1 MPFRKFNFTRAVEVS
16 LLAIS
21 AGLAYLPNLLQ
32 ATIYRDD
39 WYYVMDR
46 LIGGPGV
53 FQAMFSIDRPARGP
67 FFEAYYLLFGVSP
80 LPYHL
85 ASFLWRF
92 LGGLAA
98 LWLFHLLWP
107 KQRTAA
113 LFMAL
118 AFMLFPGYLRWM
130 EGIED
135 QPRIASVCLEAL
147 SFALTLK
154 ALGSIRTV
162 PKIAAWIGAI
172 VTGWAYLALVDFGM
186 GMEIFRLLCVF
197 IFIGQDHTY
206 GSFIKR
212 GVQTVRAWGIA
223 ALIPGGFLFWKLFIF
238 HNERPQTDIGRQLG
252 VFIGSPL
259 VTGFWWLVRLFQST
273 ADVALLAWVTPAL
286 QEFFSNRLR
295 DIVLDLIVA
304 SVAAGSVILAYT
316 SLNKE
321 KVDVQDSLEDASR
334 APWQKQA
341 IWVGLIGVVM
351 GVLPVVMANRYV
363 DFQSYSHYALP
374 ASLAAAVL
382 VVGLIYSLSSS
393 RLRLLSILTLVVFAV
408 LTHLT
413 YSSHIVDE
421 EKATNKFWQQMAWR
435 APGIKPGTTLYVN
448 YPGINYGDNN
458 DAVNGPANFI
468 YYPERTGQIPVTYQ
482 LYALPQISSTTN
494 DVLSG
499 KNRSDGYR
507 THIATVNFDQFLVM
521 SQPSD
526 TACVHVIDTRWPLYS
541 STDPD
546 QVLLIG
552 GHSKIESILPDQKAP
567 KPAQFIFGPEPA
579 HQWCFYFEKAELALQ
594 TGDWQ
599 KVADLGNE
607 AAAAGLHPEDR
618 VEWIPFLQ
626 AYAFLGDA
634 GSFNGIAHRINGDP
648 YAKMESCHIL
658 INMQKS
664 GTPFNPVIQTQLNN
678 LLCN

>member
-1 MPFRKFNFTRAVEVS
+1 MPFRKFNYTRAVEIA
-16 LLAIS
+16 LLLVV

-39 WYYVMDR
+39 WYYAMDR

-67 FFEAYYLLFGVSP
+67 FFEAYYQLFGVSP

-85 ASFLWRF
+85 TSFLWRF

-98 LWLFHLLWP
+98 LWLFNLLWP
-107 KQRTAA
+107 KQRTAV

-118 AFMLFPGYLRWM
+118 SFILFPGYLRWM
-130 EGIED
+130 EGFEN

-154 ALGSIRTV
+154 AISSTSTI
-162 PKIAAWIGAI
+162 PKIAMWIGAI

-186 GMEIFRLLCVF
+186 GMEFFRFLCIF
-197 IFIGQDHTY
+197 IFIGQNQKF

-212 GVQTVRAWGIA
+212 VVQAVRTWAIA
-223 ALIPGGFLFWKLFIF
+223 ILVPGGFLFWKLFIF
-238 HNERPQTDIGRQLG
+238 HNERPATDINRQLG
-252 VFIGSPL
+252 VFFSSPL
-259 VTGFWWLVRLFQST
+259 STGFWWLIRLFQSA
-273 ADVALLAWVTPAL
+273 ADVALISWVTPTL
-286 QEFFSNRLR
+286 QQFFSGRLR
-295 DIVLDLIVA
+295 DIVTDLFLA
-304 SVAAGSVILAYT
+304 LLAAGSVTLAYY
-316 SLNKE
+316 LLKKE
-321 KVDVQDSLEDASR
+321 KVDGEDSQNETSQAH
-334 APWQKQA
+334 WQTEV

-351 GVLPVVMANRYV
+351 GVLPVIMANRYV

-382 VVGLIYSLSSS
+382 VVGLIYSLASN
-393 RLRLLSILTLVVFAV
+393 RLRLFSFLALVVFAM

-413 YSSHIVDE
+413 YSTQVVDE
-421 EKATNKFWQQMAWR
+421 EKITKIFWQQVAWR
-435 APGIKPGTTLYVN
+435 APGIQKGTTLFVN

-458 DAVNGPANFI
+458 DAVDGPANFI
-468 YYPERTGQIPVTYQ
+468 YYPEPTNQIPVTYQ
-482 LYALPQISSTTN
+482 LYALPQINSTTN
-494 DVLSG
+494 DVLLG

-507 THIATVNFDQFLVM
+507 THTATVNFDQFLVM

-526 TACVHVIDTRWPLYS
+526 TACVHVLDARWPLFS
-541 STDPD
+541 SSDPD

-552 GHSKIESILPDQKAP
+552 DHSNIESILPDQNSPRLAP
-567 KPAQFIFGPEPA
+567 FIFGTEPA
-579 HQWCFYFEKAELALQ
+579 HQWCYYFEKAELALQ
-594 TGDWQ
+594 SGDWQ
-599 KVADLGNE
+599 KAADLGTE
-607 AAAAGLHPEDR
+607 AASAGLHPEDR

-626 AYAFLGDA
+626 AYAFLGDSE
-634 GSFNGIAHRINGDP
+634 SFNGTAHRINGDP
-648 YAKMESCHIL
+648 YAKLESCRIL
-658 INMQKS
+658 TNMQKS
-664 GTPFNPVIQTQLNN
+664 EPIFNPVIQTQTNN